1 MLKVKRMKTA
11 SLVIAGLTI
20 VSVLLAACGPDSDA
34 VTGSVTDPVG
44 LRPAAVDD
52 LLGTDTIE
60 ADEAA
65 EPATN
70 DAASAVVE
78 QDPEAATNVVAA
90 RGYGGN
96 RQAQVADR
104 SRHNFDPGATT
115 EPRADEIAGLTY
127 MREEEKL
134 ARDVYLALY
143 EQWGLPVF
151 QNVASSEQNHMDS
164 VLMLLDQYGIADP
177 AAGNGPGEFSDPFF
191 QSLYEQL
198 VEEGSASPA
207 DALKVGATIEEL
219 DIVDLEERLAQA
231 NNEYILQVYANLL
244 AGSENHLRAFVSNL
258 DRQTGESYQPVYLD
272 QDAYQAIITGTPKR
286 GGGQGGYRGGNG
298 GNNWGGGRGNGRRNG
313 QNNNA

>member
-1 MLKVKRMKTA
+1 MLKVKRMK
-11 SLVIAGLTI
+11 IAGLLMIAGLMI
-20 VSVLLAACGPDSDA
+20 VSILLVACGTDSDA
-34 VTGSVTDPVG
+34 VIDPVG

-52 LLGTDTIE
+52 LLGTDATE
-60 ADEAA
+60 ADEAD
-65 EPATN
+65 EPLTG
-70 DAASAVVE
+70 DAASTVAE
-78 QDPEAATNVVAA
+78 QAPETVTNVVTA
-90 RGYGGN
+90 GGNGGN
-96 RQAQVADR
+96 RQARVADR
-104 SRHNFDPGATT
+104 SQHNFDSGATA
-115 EPRADEIAGLTY
+115 EPTADEIEGLTY

-151 QNVASSEQNHMDS
+151 QNIASSEQNHMDS
-164 VLMLLDQYGIADP
+164 VLMLLEQYGLTDP
-177 AAGNGPGEFSDPFF
+177 AAGNDPGDFSDPFF

-198 VEEGSASPA
+198 VEQGSASPA

-231 NNEYILQVYANLL
+231 NNEYILQVYTNLL

-258 DRQTGESYQPVYLD
+258 ERQTGESYQPVYLD
-272 QDAYQAIITGTPKR
+272 QDAYQAIITSAAAR

-298 GNNWGGGRGNGRRNG
+298 GNNWGGGQGNGRRNG